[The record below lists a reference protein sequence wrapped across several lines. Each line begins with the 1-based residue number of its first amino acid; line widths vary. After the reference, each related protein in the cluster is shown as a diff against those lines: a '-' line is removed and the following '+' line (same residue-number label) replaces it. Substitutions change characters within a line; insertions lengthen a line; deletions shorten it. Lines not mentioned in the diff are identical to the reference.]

1 MARTRDFLKNLVA
14 SRIDEVI
21 PVGSL
26 IQGQT
31 AIETP
36 IEAIDD
42 ELDFSAEYV
51 IRVGSI
57 ELLFPALVS
66 DLKMFHDNNFITQT
80 GDSFSASN
88 DTDVM
93 LSFQDDLSVIIPVP
107 EDFIRFVS
115 LKFDSSKKE
124 VTELISS
131 EDPEYRL
138 LQNNPYTSGT
148 RYKPKAALI
157 SFSDYS
163 NSTDFY
169 KNSAANSA
177 FNTNLLLKKHTI
189 TSTGFF
195 TTNQDITTL
204 NNSHASLST
213 NNKILLIG
221 QTTTSEN
228 GVYLVQASGS
238 PKLLSKN
245 TNSTV
250 IGGVRYATGET
261 KNSAI
266 HYFKANSTSDRIE
279 KLHYIPKMVAED
291 VPETLTDPMVYHCAG
306 RVLESLQRP
315 QEAQI
320 MYQKAN
326 TYLTVFN
333 DGLIGK

>member
-1 MARTRDFLKNLVA
+1 MARTREFLKNLVS

-21 PVGSL
+21 PVGNVV
-26 IQGQT
+26 QGQT

-36 IEAIDD
+36 IDAIED
-42 ELDFSAEYV
+42 ELDFSAEFV
-51 IRVGSI
+51 TRVGSI

-66 DLKMFHDNNFITQT
+66 DLKMFHDNQFITQT
-80 GDSFSASN
+80 GDANADVN
-88 DTDVM
+88 DKDMM
-93 LSFQDDLSVIIPVP
+93 LSFQSDLSVIIPVP
-107 EDFIRFVS
+107 EDFLRFVS
-115 LKFDSSKKE
+115 IKLNSSKKE

-148 RYKPKAALI
+148 RHKPKAALI
-157 SFSDYS
+157 SFSDYN
-163 NSTDFY
+163 NSTDFF
-169 KNSAANSA
+169 KNGISNSG
-177 FNTNLLLKKHTI
+177 FNTNLLLQKHTI
-189 TSTGFF
+189 ATTGFF
-195 TTNQDITTL
+195 ITNQDLATL
-204 NNSHASLST
+204 NNSHSNLST
-213 NNKILLIG
+213 NDKILLVG
-221 QTTTSEN
+221 QTNTSEN
-228 GVYLVQASGS
+228 GVYLVLASGS

-245 TNSTV
+245 TNSKV
-250 IGGVRYATGET
+250 IGGVRFATGET

-266 HYFKANSTSDRIE
+266 HYFKANSTSDSIE
-279 KLHYIPKMVAED
+279 KFHYIPKMIAED
-291 VPETLTDPMVYHCAG
+291 IPDTLTDPLVYHCAG